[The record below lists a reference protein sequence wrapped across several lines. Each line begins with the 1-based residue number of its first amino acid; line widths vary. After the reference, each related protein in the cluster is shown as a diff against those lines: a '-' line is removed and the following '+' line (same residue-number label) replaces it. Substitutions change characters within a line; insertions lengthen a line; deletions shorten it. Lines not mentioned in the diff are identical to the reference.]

1 MRRRIVCCEEGLEE
15 EEEEDLWCGW
25 GVSLWD
31 SKPASYLK
39 DE

>member
-1 MRRRIVCCEEGLEE
+1 MRQRIVCCEEGLEE
-15 EEEEDLWCGW
+15 EEGKTCGVVW

-31 SKPASYLK
+31 LKPASYLK